1 MVESFEIENKVGLKI
16 RGIINKP
23 EGQGKFPCLVYCHG
37 FTGHKLETHAMF
49 VKIAR
54 MLEKQNVVSI
64 RFDFTGSGESDG
76 EFRDMSMTTEIE
88 DCEEV
93 LKFCSTLSFVD
104 KDNINILGF
113 SMGGAIAVVNSVINL
128 NLIKNTIL
136 ISPAVNMYGLVVS
149 QIKGER
155 LHKLYQDKVVNFD
168 GYLLSE
174 KAIDDIFNYKIFDYA
189 KEIKQNTLI
198 IHGTC
203 DESVAP
209 LYSEKLQEIIG
220 DNARLVYINGASH
233 CYYEI
238 DEQNQLLNHI
248 LDFCKSNIVELGFTK
263 L

>member
-1 MVESFEIENKVGLKI
+1 MLQSFEVENEIKFKI

-23 EGQGKFPCLVYCHG
+23 ESRGKFPCLVYCHG
-37 FTGHKLETHAMF
+37 FTGHKLETHAIF

-54 MLEKQNVVSI
+54 MLEKQNVVSV

-76 EFRDMSMTTEIE
+76 EFQNMSMTTEVR

-93 LKFCSTLSFVD
+93 LKFCSNLSFVD

-113 SMGGAIAVVNSVINL
+113 SMGGAVAIINSAINS

-136 ISPAVNMYGLVVS
+136 ISPAVHMYGLIVS

-155 LHKLYQDKVVNFD
+155 LNKLWQDGVVNFD
-168 GYLLSE
+168 GYLLSQ

-189 KEIKQNTLI
+189 KSIEQNTLI

-209 LYSEKLQEIIG
+209 LYSKKLQEIIG

-238 DEQNQLLNHI
+238 NEQSQLLNHI
-248 LDFCKSNIVELGFTK
+248 LNFFKSNVISC
-263 L
+263 